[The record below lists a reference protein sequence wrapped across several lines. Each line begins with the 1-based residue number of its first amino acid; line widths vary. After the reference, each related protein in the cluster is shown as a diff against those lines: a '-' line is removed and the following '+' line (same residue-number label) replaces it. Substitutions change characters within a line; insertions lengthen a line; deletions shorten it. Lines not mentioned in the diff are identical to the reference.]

1 MPLTMRT
8 FEELWVDY
16 QPERTGMADFWN
28 KRAPSFNDHIRGDA
42 SREHRRQLVEHMAR
56 KAGLDPSASVLDIGC
71 GPGSHALEMAPLVGC
86 VEGFDIAPAMIELA
100 RENAARDGCDKAHFQ
115 VLDWSTADL
124 DALGWRNRFHLV
136 LASRTPAVNDRAA
149 LEKMIAASCGSCCII
164 SQVDTCHSVRDQL
177 KSLVDWDAHKERVSR
192 SFYCAF
198 NLLWLMGYYPEVEY
212 MDRAWESDSSL
223 EEAELM
229 YLRFFESMGP
239 LSPQQ
244 KEGLT
249 RKLAELSSDGRVRES
264 VQAKAALM
272 FWRV

>member
-8 FEELWVDY
+8 FEELWIDY

-42 SREHRRQLVEHMAR
+42 SREHRRLLVEHMAR

-71 GPGSHALEMAPLVGC
+71 GPGSHALEMAPLVGRI
-86 VEGFDIAPAMIELA
+86 EGFDIAPTMIELA
-100 RENAARDGCDKAHFQ
+100 RENAARDGCGNAHFQ
-115 VLDWSTADL
+115 VLDWGAADL
-124 DALGWRNRFHLV
+124 DALGWRTRFQLV

-149 LEKMIAASCGSCCII
+149 LEKMVAASCGSCCII
-164 SQVDTCHSVRDQL
+164 SQVDTRHSVRDQL
-177 KSLVDWDAHKERVSR
+177 KPLVDWDAHKERVSR

-229 YLRFFESMGP
+229 YLRYFESMGP
-239 LSPQQ
+239 LAPQQ
-244 KEGLT
+244 KKSLT
-249 RKLAELSSDGRVRES
+249 RKLAELSRDGRVQES
-264 VQAKAALM
+264 VQAKVALM
-272 FWRV
+272 FWTK

>member
-8 FEELWVDY
+8 FEKLWVDY

-42 SREHRRQLVEHMAR
+42 SREHRRLLVEHITR
-56 KAGLDPSASVLDIGC
+56 KAGLDTSASVLDIGC
-71 GPGSHALEMAPLVGC
+71 GPGSHALEMAPRVGR
-86 VEGFDIAPAMIELA
+86 VEGFDIAPNMIELA
-100 RENAARDGCDKAHFQ
+100 RENAARDGCANTHFQ
-115 VLDWSTADL
+115 VLDWTTAEL
-124 DALGWRNRFHLV
+124 DALRWRNRFQLV
-136 LASRTPAVNDRAA
+136 LASRTPAVNDRAT
-149 LEKMIAASCGSCCII
+149 LEKMVAASCGHCCII
-164 SQVDTCHSVRDQL
+164 TQVDTRNSVRDQL
-177 KSLVDWDAHKERVSR
+177 KPLVDWDAQKERISR

-198 NLLWLMGYYPEVEY
+198 NLLWLMGHYPEVEY

-229 YLRFFESMGP
+229 YLRYFESMGP

-244 KEGLT
+244 RNGLT
-249 RKLAELSSDGRVRES
+249 RKLAELSSGGRVQES

-272 FWRV
+272 FWSV